1 MVTDT
6 VKSVMG
12 ICDGW
17 GIYQITHPCGLGVM
31 EAIPTTGM
39 AFLRTES
46 NDAFYLVE

>member
-17 GIYQITHPCGLGVM
+17 GIYQITLYQQVR
-31 EAIPTTGM
+31 A
-39 AFLRTES
+39 
-46 NDAFYLVE
+46 

>member
-17 GIYQITHPCGLGVM
+17 GIYQITITSRLGRKESHTRCGYDFF
-31 EAIPTTGM
+31 A
-39 AFLRTES
+39 
-46 NDAFYLVE
+46 YK

>member
-17 GIYQITHPCGLGVM
+17 GIYQTNLYLKTIL
-31 EAIPTTGM
+31 
-39 AFLRTES
+39 LR
-46 NDAFYLVE
+46 V